1 MHTDAPDG
9 LQAEV
14 QAPLQPELHRYV
26 PPPPPP
32 ADAPLAVVVD
42 RVSVHYEIFQEARV
56 GLQVVFSRGFR
67 GRAKREIKAV
77 RNLSFQVR
85 AGESVGLVGGNGAG
99 KSTLLAAIAGL
110 LPVKRGAIYARTRP
124 TLLGV
129 AAALQPALSGRRNI
143 YLGGLALGLPR
154 QEIDRRVKEIIE
166 FSGLRDFID
175 LPMRAYSSGMR
186 ARLQFSIATAVAPD
200 ILLIDEALAVGD
212 RQFKRRSARRIDEIR
227 AGAGTIFLVSHN
239 LNEVRRSCTR
249 AIWIDH
255 GRMVMDG
262 PVDDVVDAYE
272 QRDDLNEADD
282 DEPAI

>member
-1 MHTDAPDG
+1 
-9 LQAEV
+9 
-14 QAPLQPELHRYV
+14 
-26 PPPPPP
+26 
-32 ADAPLAVVVD
+32 
-42 RVSVHYEIFQEARV
+42 
-56 GLQVVFSRGFR
+56 
-67 GRAKREIKAV
+67 
-77 RNLSFQVR
+77 
-85 AGESVGLVGGNGAG
+85 
-99 KSTLLAAIAGL
+99 
-110 LPVKRGAIYARTRP
+110 
-124 TLLGV
+124 
-129 AAALQPALSGRRNI
+129 
-143 YLGGLALGLPR
+143 LPR
-154 QEIDRRVKEIIE
+154 QEIDRRVKEIID

-282 DEPAI
+282 DEPAV